1 MHLKLSEGLIIVFL
15 SVQYD
20 TKGKLSHGAFSKLLV
35 DVGIR
40 MARSDVDK
48 CFSYFDVDYSSTVSR
63 LEYANILTLTDYEID
78 LAVDRIRLKLL
89 AAIPTDMVAASAMVS
104 EVVSTEL
111 VHSATDKLLH
121 VQLLTFI
128 FSADNASKTRR
139 FRFETDGGCAGRR
152 YDNRQGRVQGRLPED
167 S

>member
-1 MHLKLSEGLIIVFL
+1 M
-15 SVQYD
+15 QYD

-89 AAIPTDMVAASAMVS
+89 AAIPTDIAAASAMVS
-104 EVVSTEL
+104 EVVITIITCTTPKIYFLS
-111 VHSATDKLLH
+111 
-121 VQLLTFI
+121 
-128 FSADNASKTRR
+128 
-139 FRFETDGGCAGRR
+139 
-152 YDNRQGRVQGRLPED
+152 
-167 S
+167 